1 MGSGAQVGLQA
12 EAGPPMQSENSEVE
26 LSNLVQCSSLSRSQD
41 SLKSSSSVGS
51 VRGDEGG
58 LYADFYGD
66 YCPLFDNRQE
76 SATFRGKAMTCVLYL
91 RPLNRH
97 VFILTL
103 RGTDVWNRYQKLGRL
118 FFHS

>member
-1 MGSGAQVGLQA
+1 MVRQA
-12 EAGPPMQSENSEVE
+12 EAGSPLQRENPEVE
-26 LSNLVQCSSLSRSQD
+26 LSNLVQCSRLSQSKD

-76 SATFRGKAMTCVLYL
+76 SESESATFRGKAMACVLYL
-91 RPLNRH
+91 RL
-97 VFILTL
+97 
-103 RGTDVWNRYQKLGRL
+103 
-118 FFHS
+118 